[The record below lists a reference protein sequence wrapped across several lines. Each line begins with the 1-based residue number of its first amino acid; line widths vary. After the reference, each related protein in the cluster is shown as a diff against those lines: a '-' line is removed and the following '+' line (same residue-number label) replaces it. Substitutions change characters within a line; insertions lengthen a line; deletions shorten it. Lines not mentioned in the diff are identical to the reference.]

1 MGKERETRH
10 NLSPEQQLLIAAK
23 VSRLSQVTHGTF
35 DELTHVADA
44 QDIIRALDPI
54 IKPMDRKSRQ
64 GYGVSYSDSRI
75 RAGAT
80 NAGNINASIS
90 EKKTKEYSHGIDSYT
105 IGKSHVTK
113 FINHKNTTNITLGN
127 WTPEELGT
135 KIIAGVN
142 IEQNLINLQI
152 EYDSKSLDVV
162 RISQMVPEIK
172 QKQSRETVLFEVHE
186 QATTL
191 WQKPNYRLPR
201 ATTQK
206 SSFRLRTWN

>member
-1 MGKERETRH
+1 VQNEGPPRQ

-23 VSRLSQVTHGTF
+23 VSRLSQVTPETF
-35 DELTHVADA
+35 DEQIHIADA
-44 QDIIRALDPI
+44 QDLVRALDPI
-54 IKPMDRKSRQ
+54 IKPTDRKSRQ
-64 GYGVSYSDSRI
+64 GYGVSYSNSRI

-90 EKKTKEYSHGIDSYT
+90 EKKTKEYSHGVNIYR
-105 IGKSHVTK
+105 IGRSNVTK
-113 FINHKNTTNITLGN
+113 FVNYKNTTNITLEN
-127 WTPEELGT
+127 WTHEELGN

-142 IEQNLINLQI
+142 IEQVLRNLQI
-152 EYDSKSLDVV
+152 EYDSNSLEVV

-172 QKQSRETVLFEVHE
+172 QKQSRGTVLFEVQE

-206 SSFRLRTWN
+206 SSIRLRKRS